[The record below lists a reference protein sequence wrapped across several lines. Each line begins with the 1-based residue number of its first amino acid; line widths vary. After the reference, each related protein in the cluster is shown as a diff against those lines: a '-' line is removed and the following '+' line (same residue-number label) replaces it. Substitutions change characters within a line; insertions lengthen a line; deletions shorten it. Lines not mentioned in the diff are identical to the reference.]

1 MPTYTDS
8 ASVLAHLP
16 PSPPTT
22 VTNYTAADI
31 ADASSI
37 VESKVGPEFPLA
49 YKSGTQK
56 FPDITDSPATPAIIK
71 LAATWLAASF
81 QYVRLGRPAREGET
95 SQADLFRER
104 AMSLLDDIR
113 SGETDVILSGQSL
126 RGTALASVDN
136 PYYENR
142 EDPKE
147 IFNQTELDGHW
158 K

>member
-1 MPTYTDS
+1 MPAYTDDTT
-8 ASVLAHLP
+8 VLAHLP
-16 PSPPTT
+16 ANPPNE
-22 VTNYTAADI
+22 VTGYTDDDI
-31 ADASSI
+31 ADASAI
-37 VESKVGPEFPLA
+37 VESKVGPEFPLS

-95 SQADLFRER
+95 SQADIFRER

-126 RGTALASVDN
+126 RGSALAGVDDS
-136 PYYENR
+136 YYEER

-147 IFNQTELDGHW
+147 IFSQDSLDSHW
-158 K
+158 P